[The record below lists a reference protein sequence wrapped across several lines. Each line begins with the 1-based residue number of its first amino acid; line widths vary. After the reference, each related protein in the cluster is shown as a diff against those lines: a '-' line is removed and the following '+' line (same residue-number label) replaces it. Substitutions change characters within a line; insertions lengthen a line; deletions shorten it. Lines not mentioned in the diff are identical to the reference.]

1 MVVGFMKMFG
11 GIFASITNAIV
22 IMQSDDETEAVKDF
36 IAVGIIYEID
46 NIVAGTLFD
55 NPSKKMIS
63 DDRINIEVKKENDNL
78 TDIKIWEKFS
88 PTSNAEDGRDE
99 SQRLDCGSFILLVL
113 AMVLYRIFA
122 LFYQVIYFYFAPLTV
137 IFIYY
142 KKLASDVR
150 EVNKAYN
157 KRMNLTKTNK

>member
-63 DDRINIEVKKENDNL
+63 DD
-78 TDIKIWEKFS
+78 KI
-88 PTSNAEDGRDE
+88 
-99 SQRLDCGSFILLVL
+99 
-113 AMVLYRIFA
+113 
-122 LFYQVIYFYFAPLTV
+122 
-137 IFIYY
+137 
-142 KKLASDVR
+142 
-150 EVNKAYN
+150 
-157 KRMNLTKTNK
+157 